1 MQTDCETEVNTTG
14 SDAEEVALTVK
25 VSPEYSFAESDPNVI
40 VWVAVPIDTDITS
53 LRVRKFESLERVTV
67 TRQMPTEV

>member
-1 MQTDCETEVNTTG
+1 MQTNCETEVNTTG

-40 VWVAVPIDTDITS
+40 VWLVMPIETDTT
-53 LRVRKFESLERVTV
+53 LL
-67 TRQMPTEV
+67 